1 MGFSLVLFWF
11 TQQLGEYYNYHCI
24 WFSWKSHLYQKYDQE
39 VEVSDSSELL
49 KQVLGNEVP
58 EGILWDRVTAGLLS
72 HTRIGTERETMA
84 RHHPLLLA
92 RETVTHGLTNP
103 GKMKGVI
110 LKKHGHKREITWLS
124 KYETKEQR
132 DDKQCCGTDSRAV
145 ARSPWRRRCGCR
157 GNAEGCRPRLPE
169 GVLYARCTPSDCPPR
184 SPPPH
189 TDGERDLYTAIN
201 SNTGREKKTGVKS
214 QCSASVKCLLTA
226 HKLHKLHTIN
236 TTPLT
241 NTSQSRQHLFTTT
254 MFLLNADRQS
264 INYTHGPL

>member
-1 MGFSLVLFWF
+1 
-11 TQQLGEYYNYHCI
+11 
-24 WFSWKSHLYQKYDQE
+24 
-39 VEVSDSSELL
+39 
-49 KQVLGNEVP
+49 
-58 EGILWDRVTAGLLS
+58 
-72 HTRIGTERETMA
+72 MA

-254 MFLLNADRQS
+254 MFLLNADRQVPQRGVRAGLFRVGLGECGVEMCTFQCVWVS
-264 INYTHGPL
+264 VCTGLRGSGPDFFFSNCRRFNIHLS